1 MVVLLP
7 ASGPGST
14 YRIEVYLPLVAAGG
28 VCLFLGFLWTIL
40 EGTLVRAT
48 IDHLKQPRVLINY
61 HSTDSRRDDNY
72 RGTDWEGLL
81 KYF

>member
-61 HSTDSRRDDNY
+61 HSQTPAGMIIIK
-72 RGTDWEGLL
+72 GTD
-81 KYF
+81 